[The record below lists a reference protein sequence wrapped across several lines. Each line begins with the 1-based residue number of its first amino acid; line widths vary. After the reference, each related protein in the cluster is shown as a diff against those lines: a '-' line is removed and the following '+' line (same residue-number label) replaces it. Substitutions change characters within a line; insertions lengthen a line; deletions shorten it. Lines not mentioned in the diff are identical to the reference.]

1 MLYSKSLLRGF
12 FFFFNVSNI
21 ASVIPNPHRDNFCAK
36 DPILIDKSKIDHR
49 GTMLHDVIFRGL
61 YVSCPD
67 LIR

>member
-1 MLYSKSLLRGF
+1 MASL
-12 FFFFNVSNI
+12 
-21 ASVIPNPHRDNFCAK
+21 IPNPHRDNFCAK

-67 LIR
+67 LIRWWEVWGLGYWEPESGGT

>member
-12 FFFFNVSNI
+12 FFFNVSYM
-21 ASVIPNPHRDNFCAK
+21 ASLISNSHRDNFCAK
-36 DPILIDKSKIDHR
+36 EPILIDKSKMDHR

-67 LIR
+67 PIR

>member
-1 MLYSKSLLRGF
+1 MSQIWLII
-12 FFFFNVSNI
+12 SN
-21 ASVIPNPHRDNFCAK
+21 PQRDNFCAK

-67 LIR
+67 PIR

>member
-1 MLYSKSLLRGF
+1 MSQIWLLI
-12 FFFFNVSNI
+12 S
-21 ASVIPNPHRDNFCAK
+21 NPHRDNFCAK

-67 LIR
+67 PIR